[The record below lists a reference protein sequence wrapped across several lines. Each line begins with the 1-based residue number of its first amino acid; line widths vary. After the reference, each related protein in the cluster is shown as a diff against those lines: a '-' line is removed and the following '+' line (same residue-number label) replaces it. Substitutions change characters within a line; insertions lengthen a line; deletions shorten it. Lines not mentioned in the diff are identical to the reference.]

1 MKTNA
6 KQLAAVRRATEVIAV
21 REGISVEEVRREIS
35 RAILKQKS
43 KGERT
48 MEHFIKDERTGI
60 SYELIGDYY
69 FPCLAPPASPNIG
82 KYGRMRWRYLKE
94 HRRAIYSQLVLS
106 DKLAGHLEEIDQ
118 SANEMMERLIKD
130 MAERQGVTER
140 LKAENQL
147 RWVGM
152 MNNIRSAAEEMVLND
167 LIYA

>member
-1 MKTNA
+1 MCI
-6 KQLAAVRRATEVIAV
+6 RDR
-21 REGISVEEVRREIS
+21 
-35 RAILKQKS
+35 
-43 KGERT
+43 
-48 MEHFIKDERTGI
+48 
-60 SYELIGDYY
+60 
-69 FPCLAPPASPNIG
+69 
-82 KYGRMRWRYLKE
+82 
-94 HRRAIYSQLVLS
+94 LVLS

>member
-1 MKTNA
+1 
-6 KQLAAVRRATEVIAV
+6 
-21 REGISVEEVRREIS
+21 
-35 RAILKQKS
+35 
-43 KGERT
+43 

-60 SYELIGDYY
+60 SYELIEDYY

>member
-1 MKTNA
+1 
-6 KQLAAVRRATEVIAV
+6 
-21 REGISVEEVRREIS
+21 
-35 RAILKQKS
+35 
-43 KGERT
+43 

-147 RWVGM
+147 RWVESLDFFKVGILGM

>member
-1 MKTNA
+1 
-6 KQLAAVRRATEVIAV
+6 
-21 REGISVEEVRREIS
+21 
-35 RAILKQKS
+35 
-43 KGERT
+43 
-48 MEHFIKDERTGI
+48 MEYFIKDERTGI